1 MKNSRQT
8 YNSGFV
14 KIYRRKKEYL
24 TVNRNIAGE
33 EDLEFIAKFAYD
45 EMSKRQ
51 QDLEFAEQN
60 TFSLSEKIKTQRPAR
75 DIGVDNQCFA
85 IIGHTLYAIKHI
97 DSGKRELFFYLEKIK
112 NLEGTKTNE

>member
-1 MKNSRQT
+1 MKNSKQT

-24 TVNRNIAGE
+24 TVNRNVAGI
-33 EDLEFIAKFAYD
+33 EDLEFVVKFAYE

-60 TFSLSEKIKTQRPAR
+60 TFSLSEKIKTQRPVR
-75 DIGVDNQCFA
+75 DTGIDNQCFA
-85 IIGHTLYAIKHI
+85 IIENTLHAIKYI

-112 NLEGTKTNE
+112 ILEENQNK